1 MMRLRIAPLLAT
13 VGLLLASVPAAR
25 AQGPTNLSD
34 PRVFGFDISPGP
46 INPGNGERVLTADLA
61 GAPVIGKTYVKVGEA
76 RIVLLP
82 DGYLVARKA
91 GEADPTDRP
100 FEPLTKEKVLER
112 LTAEFPGFKIKQT
125 KQYTYVFTTSDEF
138 AFGTN
143 KILESMLPGVKK
155 WADGQKLAT
164 RDPELPLVIVM
175 FKTEADFQR
184 YRRMPDGVV
193 AYYDPLSNRIAVYE
207 DSPRLRGRRD
217 LAIKQA
223 ISTIAHEGTHQILH
237 NIGVQ
242 QRLSFWPMWLSE
254 GLAEYLAPTEVT
266 KNLNWKGA
274 AKVNDLRMF
283 ELEQYVK
290 AHAADEPK
298 GDTVK
303 NTVLGARLT
312 STGYATAWS
321 LTHYLAA
328 KKKGGFS
335 KYLVEVAKTG
345 PLQGAVEI
353 APPGIVPGNT
363 KLFEQYFGEDYLA
376 MEKELIQHLG
386 RQKYTDPFAGM
397 PHFLAMLTYSDG
409 KKQKREAQTFHS
421 PILADNWVREMRQRN
436 PAIGQDDCNVEEFPN
451 RLAAEAYGKAW
462 LKGK

>member
-1 MMRLRIAPLLAT
+1 MLRLRSIAPLLAL
-13 VGLLLASVPAAR
+13 GLALACATPAM
-25 AQGPTNLSD
+25 AQSPTNLSD
-34 PRVFGFDISPGP
+34 PRVFGFDLAPGP
-46 INPGNGERVLTADLA
+46 VHSGDGERVVTADRS
-61 GAPVIGKTYVKVGEA
+61 GAPVVAKTYVRVGDA

-82 DGYLVARKA
+82 DGYLVARKP

-100 FEPLTKEKVLER
+100 FEPLTKEKTLEQ
-112 LTAEFPGFKIKQT
+112 LTAEFPGFKARQT
-125 KQYTYVFTTSDEF
+125 KTYTYLYTCSEEF
-138 AFGTN
+138 AFGTS

-155 WADGQKLAT
+155 WAEGQKLPV

-175 FKTEADFQR
+175 FKNEADFQR

-207 DSPRLRGRRD
+207 DSERLHGRRD

-242 QRLSFWPMWLSE
+242 RRLSFWPMWLSE
-254 GLAEYLAPTEVT
+254 GLAEFLAPTEVT
-266 KNLNWKGA
+266 KQLNWKGA
-274 AKVNDLRMF
+274 ARVNDLRMF

-290 AHAADEPK
+290 AHAAEEPK

-321 LTHYLAA
+321 LTHYLAL
-328 KKKGGFS
+328 KKRADFS
-335 KYLVEVAKTG
+335 KYLCQVAKTQ

-353 APPGIVPGNT
+353 APPGIVPSNA
-363 KLFEQYFGEDYLA
+363 KLFEQHFGDDYLE

-386 RQKYTDPFAGM
+386 KQKYTDPFAGM
-397 PHFLAMLTYSDG
+397 PHFLAMLTYNDG
-409 KKQKREAQTFHS
+409 KKQKREAETFHS
-421 PILADNWVREMRQRN
+421 PILANNWVREMRQRN
-436 PAIGQDDCNVEEFPN
+436 PAIGDDGQRIEEYPN
-451 RLAAEAYGKAW
+451 RPAAEVSRKAW